1 MKRRA
6 DRRQDNEA
14 KSVDGAPADSHL
26 PVKRRCLDRPLTCG
40 IALQDLPPELV
51 ECVLRY
57 LAVRDVVSLGGTCR
71 YLRDVC
77 NSPRTWRSLCR
88 RIRPDVREAAD
99 WRRLTILNHTKG
111 MSFHHFAGRW
121 RTSSNIMPPAAPN
134 GFQRFLV
141 TADNL
146 CILDYWGALF
156 HISGNIRA
164 PSFIFRNGE
173 WETYLNCAALRPDVK
188 DFTVDPRSDAS
199 CRRYFYVLAS
209 REVRDAKLQVREC
222 DCVEIYHQ
230 STAKRIFKMTFH
242 PSMKMKKMVLLGM
255 EADRQLLLLSEL
267 GKVYSVTI
275 NELSFNRPRSYIT
288 HLRLRKI
295 SEILPDAS
303 VTQMCS
309 HHSSVLYVTGDG
321 AVHLEAHSAAIYQDI
336 FGTLE
341 GFNPLNTQTPVPI
354 SIANKVVLC
363 SLGRNHLALVD
374 EFGRIFMQGNNRFG
388 QLGTGDKIDRGDP
401 CQIPYLRNPTDIF
414 CGLNHTLVLVP
425 SRDSVMEIHGCGC
438 GARGR
443 LPGWPKGSPSFV
455 KLLLKVPVF
464 ARRIS
469 STRDCLYIMSSYDP
483 EEDNRY
489 RAIPTIASDD
499 AGIGKAA
506 QTCEEFLHQLLRY
519 TSIQERVAKTRDFI
533 THLPLQGYQKD
544 CLWQALGMVQRAA
557 ETNRTDGH
565 QHHCKK

>member
-1 MKRRA
+1 
-6 DRRQDNEA
+6 
-14 KSVDGAPADSHL
+14 
-26 PVKRRCLDRPLTCG
+26 
-40 IALQDLPPELV
+40 
-51 ECVLRY
+51 
-57 LAVRDVVSLGGTCR
+57 
-71 YLRDVC
+71 
-77 NSPRTWRSLCR
+77 
-88 RIRPDVREAAD
+88 
-99 WRRLTILNHTKG
+99 
-111 MSFHHFAGRW
+111 
-121 RTSSNIMPPAAPN
+121 MPPAAPN

-146 CILDYWGALF
+146 CILDHCRALF
-156 HISGNIRA
+156 HISGNIRV
-164 PSFIFRNGE
+164 PNFIFRNGE
-173 WETYLNCAALRPDVK
+173 WETDLNCAALRLDVK
-188 DFTVDPRSDAS
+188 DFTGDPRS
-199 CRRYFYVLAS
+199 RYFYVLAS
-209 REVRDAKLQVREC
+209 REVRDAKQEAREC
-222 DCVEIYHQ
+222 DCLEIYHQ
-230 STAKRIFKMTFH
+230 STAKKIFKMTFH

-255 EADRQLLLLSEL
+255 EADRQLLLLSES

-275 NELSFNRPRSYIT
+275 NELSFNRPRLYIT

-295 SEILPDAS
+295 SESLPDAS

-309 HHSSVLYVTGDG
+309 HHSSVLYVTSDG
-321 AVHLEAHSAAIYQDI
+321 AAHLEAHSAAIYQDL

-354 SIANKVVLC
+354 SIASKVVLC

-374 EFGRIFMQGNNRFG
+374 EFGRILMQGNNRFG
-388 QLGTGDKIDRGDP
+388 QLGTGDKIERGDP

-438 GARGR
+438 GAQGR

-464 ARRIS
+464 ARHIS

-489 RAIPTIASDD
+489 RAMPTIASDG
-499 AGIGKAA
+499 AGTGKAA
-506 QTCEEFLHQLLRY
+506 QACEEFLHQLLCY

-533 THLPLQGYQKD
+533 THLSLQGYQKD
-544 CLWQALGMVQRAA
+544 CLWQALGIVQQAA
-557 ETNRTDGH
+557 ETSRTDGH